1 MLRTGLFGNESFVD
15 NLMDDF
21 FDIASRPIRS
31 AVPAEK
37 PIRSDIVEKDDC
49 YEISMS
55 VPGVSKENIEVELKD
70 GYLKVT
76 AKTDGS
82 DETEEKSENVRY
94 IRRERYSG
102 TASRTFRVNEYVTQE
117 DISAKHENGILT
129 IRVAKIDKEKREAE
143 NKKLIS
149 IEG

>member
-1 MLRTGLFGNESFVD
+1 MKIRLIAVLYTILILICGVFLWNKIESGKSYSIDMLDLNTKR
-15 NLMDDF
+15 
-21 FDIASRPIRS
+21 
-31 AVPAEK
+31 
-37 PIRSDIVEKDDC
+37 
-49 YEISMS
+49 
-55 VPGVSKENIEVELKD
+55 
-70 GYLKVT
+70 
-76 AKTDGS
+76 
-82 DETEEKSENVRY
+82 DETEEKTENIRY

>member
-1 MLRTGLFGNESFVD
+1 MLRTGLFGNDSFVD

-82 DETEEKSENVRY
+82 DETEAVADMENFLQ
-94 IRRERYSG
+94 G
-102 TASRTFRVNEYVTQE
+102 
-117 DISAKHENGILT
+117 
-129 IRVAKIDKEKREAE
+129 
-143 NKKLIS
+143 NK
-149 IEG
+149 